1 MIMKQEYEDLLLKD
15 LCARLSYG
23 VKVLADIN
31 KTFDGGIISEVVCIN
46 LRKERV
52 ELDDVITPFH
62 YDEVKPYLRPMS
74 SMTEEEKQ
82 ELLKVTSLI
91 EYDEDCETLM
101 SFDFY
106 GDARLDV
113 GMEIWMK
120 AFDWLNKKMFAY
132 RTYNDKDMFELG
144 LAIPAPAGMYE

>member
-1 MIMKQEYEDLLLKD
+1 MKQEYKELLLRD
-15 LCARLSYG
+15 LSARLPYNVICTDSRHGDSRITEIDTVEETVYCDDFDEY
-23 VKVLADIN
+23 VK
-31 KTFDGGIISEVVCIN
+31 
-46 LRKERV
+46 
-52 ELDDVITPFH
+52 LDKC
-62 YDEVKPYLRPMS
+62 KPYLRPIS

-91 EYDEDCETLM
+91 EYDEECETLK

-120 AFDWLNKKMFAY
+120 ALDWLNKKMFAY

-144 LAIPAPAGMYE
+144 LALEAPEGMYK